1 MTQERSFNFI
11 YDTLVS
17 DKNDIAG
24 IIAYSVYKRQ
34 KIEFIDNFRNNNG
47 HAPDDEELSKFTE
60 ISTSPSQI
68 EFYKSE
74 AVTLTETFLEAV
86 LNDDLREREE
96 LFSTRVRNEL
106 MNIKPNHLLDIL
118 KGAIGS
124 FLFVLL
130 TGLLYFSVWSLS
142 VSPKAIIEQVFQVT
156 IEPKQTTGEAG
167 TSPKP

>member
-1 MTQERSFNFI
+1 MTKERSFNFI

-34 KIEFIDNFRNNNG
+34 KIEYIAKFREING
-47 HAPDDEELSKFTE
+47 HAPDDAELSKFTE

-68 EFYKSE
+68 EFYRSE

-86 LNDDLREREE
+86 LNDDLRERED

-106 MNIKPNHLLDIL
+106 VNIRPRHCIDIL
-118 KGAIGS
+118 KGAAGS

-130 TGLLYFSVWSLS
+130 TGLLYFAVWSLS

-156 IEPKQTTGEAG
+156 IEPK
-167 TSPKP
+167 